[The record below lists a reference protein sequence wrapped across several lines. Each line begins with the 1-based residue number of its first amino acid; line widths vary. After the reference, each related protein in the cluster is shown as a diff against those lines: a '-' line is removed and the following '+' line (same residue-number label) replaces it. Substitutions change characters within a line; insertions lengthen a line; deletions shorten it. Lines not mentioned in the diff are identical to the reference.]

1 MKRTILIIAT
11 VIFGILHANATT
23 VTTNPNNETIVT
35 MTKDDLIKVYD
46 WYVKTTTGEF
56 RGTSKTLFDAK
67 KRANLVSQNE
77 VALEQKISNYF
88 ILKSELNKNQSRL
101 YFWEVKSEKGEAK
114 GFSTSE
120 VSAKKMIQLLAKG
133 DIISYKIIASKTL
146 K

>member
-11 VIFGILHANATT
+11 VIFGILHAKATT

-35 MTKDDLIKVYD
+35 ITKDDLIKVYD

-77 VALEQKISNYF
+77 VVLEQKISNYF
-88 ILKSELNKNQSRL
+88 ILKSELNKKESRL

-120 VSAKKMIQLLAKG
+120 VSAKKMIQLVAKG

>member
-35 MTKDDLIKVYD
+35 MTKDGLIKVYD

-77 VALEQKISNYF
+77 VVLEQKISNYF
-88 ILKSELNKNQSRL
+88 ILKSELNKNESRL
-101 YFWEVKSEKGEAK
+101 YFWEVKSLKGEAK

-120 VSAKKMIQLLAKG
+120 VSAKKMIQLVAKG

>member
-77 VALEQKISNYF
+77 VVLEQKISNYF
-88 ILKSELNKNQSRL
+88 ILKSELNKKESRL

-120 VSAKKMIQLLAKG
+120 VSAKKMIQLVAKG

>member
-23 VTTNPNNETIVT
+23 VTTNPNKETIVT

-77 VALEQKISNYF
+77 VVLEQKISNYF
-88 ILKSELNKNQSRL
+88 ILKSELNKNESRL

-120 VSAKKMIQLLAKG
+120 VSAKKMIQLVAKG

>member
-23 VTTNPNNETIVT
+23 VTTNPNSVTTVT

-77 VALEQKISNYF
+77 VVLEQKISNYF
-88 ILKSELNKNQSRL
+88 ILKSELNKNESRL

-120 VSAKKMIQLLAKG
+120 MSAKKMIQLVAKG

>member
-11 VIFGILHANATT
+11 VILGILHANATT

-77 VALEQKISNYF
+77 VVLEQKISNYF
-88 ILKSELNKNQSRL
+88 ILKSELNKKESRL
-101 YFWEVKSEKGEAK
+101 YFWEVKSEIGEAK

-120 VSAKKMIQLLAKG
+120 VSAKKMIQLVAKG

>member
-77 VALEQKISNYF
+77 VVLEQKISNYF

>member
-77 VALEQKISNYF
+77 VVLEQKISNYF

-120 VSAKKMIQLLAKG
+120 VSAKKMIQLVAKG
-133 DIISYKIIASKTL
+133 DVISYKIIASKRL

>member
-1 MKRTILIIAT
+1 MKVSNIISKA
-11 VIFGILHANATT
+11 I
-23 VTTNPNNETIVT
+23 NETIVT

-77 VALEQKISNYF
+77 VVLEQKISNYF

>member
-77 VALEQKISNYF
+77 VVLEQKISNYF

-133 DIISYKIIASKTL
+133 DVISYKIIASKQL

>member
-77 VALEQKISNYF
+77 VVLEQKISNYF

-120 VSAKKMIQLLAKG
+120 VSAKKMIQLVAKG

>member
-77 VALEQKISNYF
+77 VVLEQKISNYF

-120 VSAKKMIQLLAKG
+120 VSAKKMIQLVAKG
-133 DIISYKIIASKTL
+133 DVISYKIIASKQ
-146 K
+146 